1 MTISLFFWLRH
12 AACGID
18 QGRVDIPEQ
27 TVIMLIETRFKEPGE
42 FVWEQRTGP
51 NYSLREEI
59 SSEETVVGG
68 WGAGLGGGGSG
79 FTAEFGKVERKGRTH
94 LSTFTVY
101 SIPGMLEPAERV
113 ADKEDRSL
121 RRNIQIRIIWRPT
134 HRKVTS

>member
-1 MTISLFFWLRH
+1 M
-12 AACGID
+12 
-18 QGRVDIPEQ
+18 
-27 TVIMLIETRFKEPGE
+27 IMLIETRFKEPGE

-113 ADKEDRSL
+113 ADKEDLGREGGGGEERQP
-121 RRNIQIRIIWRPT
+121 RRTRQSIPLQPRAG
-134 HRKVTS
+134 K

>member
-1 MTISLFFWLRH
+1 M
-12 AACGID
+12 
-18 QGRVDIPEQ
+18 
-27 TVIMLIETRFKEPGE
+27 IMLIETRFKEPGE

-113 ADKEDRSL
+113 ADKEDLGREGGGGEERQP
-121 RRNIQIRIIWRPT
+121 RRTGQSIPLQPRAG
-134 HRKVTS
+134 K